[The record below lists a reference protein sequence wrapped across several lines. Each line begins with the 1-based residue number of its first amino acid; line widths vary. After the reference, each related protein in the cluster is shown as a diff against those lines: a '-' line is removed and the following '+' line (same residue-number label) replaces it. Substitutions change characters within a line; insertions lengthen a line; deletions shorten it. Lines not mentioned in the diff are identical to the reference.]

1 MTTNVKI
8 TYHPDE
14 DAWWADSS
22 DMPGFTVVAE
32 DLASL
37 RELAREAAEFYV
49 DGPVEIAE
57 VIENPHFA
65 PAAQWHTV
73 GSPRTFGSAG
83 GWSRPASSVPP
94 AGVLEKV
101 PA

>member
-1 MTTNVKI
+1 MTTNVTI

-22 DMPGFTVVAE
+22 DLSGFTVVAQ
-32 DLASL
+32 DLSSL
-37 RELAREAAEFYV
+37 RALAREAAEFYV
-49 DGPVEIAE
+49 DGPIEIAE
-57 VIENPHFA
+57 EIETPRFA
-65 PAAQWHTV
+65 PAAQWHAV
-73 GSPRTFGSAG
+73 GAPSTFGVAS
-83 GWSRPASSVPP
+83 GWTRPASSVLP